1 MSLDSEVA
9 LFFKGSMSIQDH
21 RDSTSLKTWGSDAA
35 RIEEATA
42 LFVLYFTELQ
52 EAVVILSVLH
62 STQWTRYDHR
72 FPVMSTSRS
81 VQIFNHGLIWF
92 AFCLSKYCHI

>member
-42 LFVLYFTELQ
+42 LFVLYFTERWDGRR
-52 EAVVILSVLH
+52 EPRRA
-62 STQWTRYDHR
+62 TQHTIDA
-72 FPVMSTSRS
+72 M
-81 VQIFNHGLIWF
+81 
-92 AFCLSKYCHI
+92 